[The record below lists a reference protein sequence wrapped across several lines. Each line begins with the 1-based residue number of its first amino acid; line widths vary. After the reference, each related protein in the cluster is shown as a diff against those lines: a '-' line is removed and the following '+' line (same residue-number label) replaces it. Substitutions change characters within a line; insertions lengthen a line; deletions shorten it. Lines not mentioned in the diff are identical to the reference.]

1 MDFVRMYSDG
11 RFALH
16 FHTRDIYCS
25 YLIALLGILPKLIV
39 FLRKYINNL
48 HQLSVEDSLYTAK
61 FALSDLNT
69 KVKDLEHEKAS
80 LTTTVKIL

>member
-1 MDFVRMYSDG
+1 MYMPNKKGLRNYISPG
-11 RFALH
+11 
-16 FHTRDIYCS
+16 
-25 YLIALLGILPKLIV
+25 LIFGS
-39 FLRKYINNL
+39 LR
-48 HQLSVEDSLYTAK
+48 YTAK